1 MKAKGVFM
9 YKGIS
14 QRDGGT
20 FKNDKGEDV
29 AYNSCMVL
37 TCDEILDNGT
47 AKERKFKFKDG
58 QTDLVND
65 FKVLDLYT
73 KIEIDFDLAL
83 YNSRCV
89 VTPIAFNIL

>member
-9 YKGIS
+9 YKGVS

-29 AYNSCMVL
+29 AYGSCMVL
-37 TCDEILDNGT
+37 TCDEILDDGT
-47 AKERKFKFKDG
+47 AKERKFKFKNE
-58 QTDLVND
+58 QTNLVND

-73 KIEIDFDLAL
+73 KIEIEFDLAL
-83 YNSRCV
+83 YNNRSV
-89 VTPIAFNIL
+89 ITPIAFDIL